1 MINYMIIII
10 IITILYGNNQKLTNS
25 FFEKE
30 VSEVYSP
37 IEDASKSN
45 SNKKTK
51 PKHKQNNN
59 HK

>member
-1 MINYMIIII
+1 MHHSNL
-10 IITILYGNNQKLTNS
+10 IITIIILYKNNQKLINS

-30 VSEVYSP
+30 VSEVFSP

-45 SNKKTK
+45 SNDKTK

-59 HK
+59 DK

>member
-1 MINYMIIII
+1 MH
-10 IITILYGNNQKLTNS
+10 S

-45 SNKKTK
+45 SNEKTK